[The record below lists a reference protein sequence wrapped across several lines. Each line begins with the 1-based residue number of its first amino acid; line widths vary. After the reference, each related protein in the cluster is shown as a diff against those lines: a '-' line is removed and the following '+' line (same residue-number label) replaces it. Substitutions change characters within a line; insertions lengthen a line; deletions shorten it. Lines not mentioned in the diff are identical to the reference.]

1 MSTLTS
7 AVREVLRKAARVYA
21 GSPEIASVLRD
32 QLDRLDGPLRVA
44 IAGKVKAGKSTLL
57 NGLVGELIAPT
68 DAGECTK
75 VVTWYQDG
83 PTPRVV
89 SYPDDGPPE
98 PLPVHRSAAGLAVR
112 LRDVPAERLRKLV
125 VDWPSQSLRDMTLID
140 TPGIASTSAATSK
153 RTLTLLTPDDEHSA
167 DEPAEADAVVYLMR
181 HLHVADAEFLESFR
195 DQGVARASAAN
206 TIAVV
211 SRADEVGGGRIDA
224 MLSARRIARR
234 YRASP
239 ALRGLCQT
247 VLPVAGL
254 LAATGKTL
262 RQQEYTTLAA
272 LATAPRD
279 EMDDVLLSTSRFLRS
294 SRVAALAALSTEDR
308 QALLARFGLYGLRLS
323 MMHIRQ
329 GCGDSAA
336 LAAELL
342 RGSGIAE
349 LCDVL
354 RVRFTERRDLL
365 KARTGLLAVER
376 VLRIDVPGVAPDAV
390 TRLAEEVERISSGA
404 HEFVELRLLSS
415 LRCGEVPLRS
425 AESVVVERLL
435 GGDGVSATQRLA
447 LPADAATTTVRRA
460 ALTELAHWRRRAENP
475 VANRSEVRVYQAV
488 ARSCEGIVAGLTAP
502 ALTGH

>member
-1 MSTLTS
+1 MTLLTE
-7 AVREVLRKAARVYA
+7 AVRAVLRRAVAVYA
-21 GSPEIASVLRD
+21 ATPDVAVGLRD
-32 QLDRLDGPLRVA
+32 QLDRLDEPLRVA

-68 DAGECTK
+68 DAGECTR
-75 VVTWYQDG
+75 VVTWYRDA
-83 PTPRVV
+83 PSPRVV
-89 SYPDDGPPE
+89 SYPDGGPPE
-98 PLPVHRSAAGLAVR
+98 PLAIHRSAEGLAVR

-140 TPGIASTSAATSK
+140 TPGIASTSAATSR
-153 RTLTLLTPDDEHSA
+153 RTLSLLTPDEDQPA
-167 DEPAEADAVVYLMR
+167 DADAVVYLMR

-195 DQGVARASAAN
+195 DQGVARANAAN

-262 RQQEYTTLAA
+262 RQQEYVVLAA
-272 LATAPRD
+272 LAGAPRAD
-279 EMDDVLLSTSRFLRS
+279 MDDVLLSTSRFLRS
-294 SRVAALAALSTEDR
+294 EQLQVSADVRC
-308 QALLARFGLYGLRLS
+308 ALLSRFGLYGLRLS

-329 GCGDSAA
+329 GCGDSTA
-336 LAAELL
+336 LAAELV

-349 LCDVL
+349 LCEVL

-376 VLRIDVPGVAPDAV
+376 VLRTDVPGVDADSV
-390 TRLAEEVERISSGA
+390 VGLAAEVERIASGA
-404 HEFVELRLLSS
+404 HEFVELRLLSA
-415 LRCGEVPLRS
+415 LRCGEVPFEA
-425 AESVVVERLL
+425 AEAEVAERLL
-435 GGDGVSATQRLA
+435 GGDGVSATRRLA
-447 LPADAATTTVRRA
+447 LPADAPASAVRA
-460 ALTELAHWRRRAENP
+460 EAVAELARWRRRAENP
-475 VANRSEVRVYQAV
+475 FASRPEVRVYQAM
-488 ARSCEGIVAGLTAP
+488 ARTCEGIVAALETP
-502 ALTGH
+502 ALTS

>member
-1 MSTLTS
+1 MSTLTE
-7 AVREVLRKAARVYA
+7 AVRGILQRAVQVYA
-21 GSPEIASVLRD
+21 AAPEVASVLRD
-32 QLDRLDGPLRVA
+32 QLDRLDEPLRVA

-75 VVTWYQDG
+75 VVTWYRDA
-83 PTPRVV
+83 PAPAVV

-98 PLPVHRSAAGLAVR
+98 PLPIHRSADGLTVR
-112 LRDVPAERLRKLV
+112 LREVPAERLRKLV
-125 VDWPSQSLRDMTLID
+125 VDWPSQNLREMTLID
-140 TPGIASTSAATSK
+140 TPGIASTSAATSR
-153 RTLTLLTPDDEHSA
+153 RTLTLLTPDGDTPH

-195 DQGVARASAAN
+195 DQGVARANAAN

-234 YRASP
+234 YRSSP

-262 RQQEYTTLAA
+262 RQQEFTTLAA
-272 LATAPRD
+272 LAAAPRA

-294 SRVAALAALSTEDR
+294 ERVAALSSVSTENR
-308 QALLARFGLYGLRLS
+308 HALLARFGLYGLRLS

-329 GCGDSAA
+329 GCDDSTA
-336 LAAELL
+336 LAAELV

-354 RVRFTERRDLL
+354 RARFTDRRDLL

-376 VLRIDVPGVAPDAV
+376 LLRTEVPGADMDAV
-390 TRLAEEVERISSGA
+390 AGLAVEVERISSGA
-404 HEFVELRLLSS
+404 HEFVELRLLSA
-415 LRCGEVPLRS
+415 LRCGEVPLQPSLS
-425 AESVVVERLL
+425 ATAERLL
-435 GGDGVSATQRLA
+435 GGEGVSTTQRLA
-447 LPADAATTTVRRA
+447 LPADAPPQAVRRE
-460 ALTELAHWRRRAENP
+460 ALAELAHWRRRAENP
-475 VANRSEVRVYQAV
+475 FASRQEVRAYQAV
-488 ARSCEGIVAGLTAP
+488 ARSCEGIVATLSTLTLA
-502 ALTGH
+502 

>member
-1 MSTLTS
+1 MLTE
-7 AVREVLRKAARVYA
+7 AVREVLRKAVRVYTPA
-21 GSPEIASVLRD
+21 PLVASALREH
-32 QLDRLDGPLRVA
+32 LDRLDEPLRVA

-75 VVTWYQDG
+75 VVTWYRDA
-83 PTPRVV
+83 PIPAVV
-89 SYPDDGPPE
+89 SYPDSGPPE
-98 PLPVHRSAAGLAVR
+98 PLPIHRSAEGLSVR
-112 LRDVPAERLRKLV
+112 LRGVPAERLRKLV

-140 TPGIASTSAATSK
+140 TPGIASTSTATSR
-153 RTLTLLTPDDEHSA
+153 RTLTLLTPESDS
-167 DEPAEADAVVYLMR
+167 PAEADAVVYLMR
-181 HLHVADAEFLESFR
+181 HLHVTDAEFLESFR
-195 DQGVARASAAN
+195 DQGVARASSVN

-234 YRASP
+234 YRGSP

-262 RQQEYTTLAA
+262 RQEEFATLAA
-272 LATAPRD
+272 LATAPRE
-279 EMDDVLLSTSRFLRS
+279 EMDGVLLSTSRFLRS
-294 SRVAALAALSTEDR
+294 ERVPALSSRSTEYR
-308 QALLARFGLYGLRLS
+308 HALLARFGLYGLRLS

-329 GCGDSAA
+329 GCDDATA

-342 RGSGIAE
+342 RGSGITE

-365 KARTGLLAVER
+365 KARTALLAVER
-376 VLRIDVPGVAPDAV
+376 ALRSDVPGTSPDLVAK
-390 TRLAEEVERISSGA
+390 LAAEVERISSGA

-415 LRCGEVPLRS
+415 LRCGDVELPQ
-425 AESVVVERLL
+425 AESAAVERLL
-435 GGDGVSATQRLA
+435 GGEGVSATRRLA
-447 LPADAATTTVRRA
+447 LTSDASPPVVRQEA
-460 ALTELAHWRRRAENP
+460 VSELARWRRRAEDP
-475 VANRSEVRVYQAV
+475 FASREEVRVYQA
-488 ARSCEGIVAGLTAP
+488 ATRSCEGIVAALSTLTSA
-502 ALTGH
+502 

>member
-1 MSTLTS
+1 MTVLTE
-7 AVREVLRKAARVYA
+7 AVRGVLRRAAQVYA
-21 GSPEIASVLRD
+21 AAPDVADSLRD
-32 QLDRLDGPLRVA
+32 QLDRLDEPLRVA

-68 DAGECTK
+68 DAGECTR
-75 VVTWYQDG
+75 VVTWYRDA
-83 PTPRVV
+83 PNPRVV

-98 PLPVHRSAAGLAVR
+98 PLAIHRSAEGLAVR

-140 TPGIASTSAATSK
+140 TPGIASTSAANSR
-153 RTLTLLTPDDEHSA
+153 RTLNLLTPDEDQPA
-167 DEPAEADAVVYLMR
+167 DADAVVYLMR

-195 DQGVARASAAN
+195 DRGVARANAVN

-262 RQQEYTTLAA
+262 RQQEYAVLAA
-272 LATAPRD
+272 LAAAPRD
-279 EMDDVLLSTSRFLRS
+279 EMDDVLLSTARFLRS
-294 SRVAALAALSTEDR
+294 ERLRVPADVR
-308 QALLARFGLYGLRLS
+308 HALLSRFGLYGLRLS
-323 MMHIRQ
+323 TMHIRQ
-329 GCGDSAA
+329 GCGDATA
-336 LAAELL
+336 LAAELV

-349 LCDVL
+349 LCEVL

-376 VLRIDVPGVAPDAV
+376 VLRTDVPGADPDSVVA
-390 TRLAEEVERISSGA
+390 LAAEVERIASGA
-404 HEFVELRLLSS
+404 HEFVELRLLSA
-415 LRCGEVPLRS
+415 LRCGEVPFEA
-425 AESVVVERLL
+425 AEAEVAERLL
-435 GGDGVSATQRLA
+435 GGDGVSATRRLA
-447 LPADAATTTVRRA
+447 LPADAPASAVRA
-460 ALTELAHWRRRAENP
+460 EAVAELARWRRRAENP
-475 VANRSEVRVYQAV
+475 FASRPEVRVYQAM
-488 ARSCEGIVAGLTAP
+488 ARTCEGIVAALEAP
-502 ALTGH
+502 ALTS

>member
-1 MSTLTS
+1 
-7 AVREVLRKAARVYA
+7 VLRRAVLVYA
-21 GSPEIASVLRD
+21 AAPEIAEDLRA
-32 QLDRLDGPLRVA
+32 QLDRVDEPLRVA

-68 DAGECTK
+68 DAGECTR
-75 VVTWYQDG
+75 VVTWYRDA
-83 PTPRVV
+83 PSPRVV

-98 PLPVHRSAAGLAVR
+98 PLAIHRSAAGLTVR

-140 TPGIASTSAATSK
+140 TPGIASTSAANSR
-153 RTLTLLTPDDEHSA
+153 RTLNLLTPDEDQPA
-167 DEPAEADAVVYLMR
+167 DADAVVYLMR

-195 DQGVARASAAN
+195 DRGVARANAVN

-239 ALRGLCQT
+239 TLRGLCQT

-254 LAATGKTL
+254 LAATGTTL
-262 RQQEYTTLAA
+262 RQQEFAVLAA
-272 LATAPRD
+272 LSAAPRD

-294 SRVAALAALSTEDR
+294 ERLDVPVDVRHT
-308 QALLARFGLYGLRLS
+308 LLARFGLYGLRLS

-329 GCGDSAA
+329 GCHDATA
-336 LAAELL
+336 LAAELV
-342 RGSGIAE
+342 RGSGIGE

-354 RVRFTERRDLL
+354 RMRFTERRDLL

-376 VLRIDVPGVAPDAV
+376 VLRTDVPGTDPDAV
-390 TRLAEEVERISSGA
+390 TALAAEVERIASGA
-404 HEFVELRLLSS
+404 HEFVELRLLSA
-415 LRCGEVPLRS
+415 LRCGEVPLPPLE
-425 AESVVVERLL
+425 AEMAERLL

-447 LPADAATTTVRRA
+447 LPADTPPPTVRGEA
-460 ALTELAHWRRRAENP
+460 VAELARWRRRVENP
-475 VANRSEVRVYQAV
+475 FASRPEVRVYQAV
-488 ARSCEGIVAGLTAP
+488 ARSCEGIVAALGAP
-502 ALTGH
+502 ALTS

>member
-1 MSTLTS
+1 MSVLTE
-7 AVREVLRKAARVYA
+7 AVRGVLGRAVDVFAAAPEVAEALRA
-21 GSPEIASVLRD
+21 
-32 QLDRLDGPLRVA
+32 QLDRLDEPLRVA

-68 DAGECTK
+68 DAGECTR
-75 VVTWYQDG
+75 VVTWYRDG

-89 SYPDDGPPE
+89 SYPDSGPPE
-98 PLPVHRSAAGLAVR
+98 PLAVHRSAEGLSVR
-112 LRDVPAERLRKLV
+112 LRGVPAERLRRLV

-140 TPGIASTSAATSK
+140 TPGIASTSTATSR
-153 RTLTLLTPDDEHSA
+153 RTLTLLTPEEDG
-167 DEPAEADAVVYLMR
+167 PAEADAVVYLMR

-195 DQGVARASAAN
+195 DQGVARASAVN

-211 SRADEVGGGRIDA
+211 SRADEVGGGRVDA

-234 YRASP
+234 YRTSP

-262 RQQEYTTLAA
+262 RQHEFATLAA
-272 LATAPRD
+272 LAGSPRE

-294 SRVAALAALSTEDR
+294 SRVPALAALSTEDR
-308 QALLARFGLYGLRLS
+308 HALLGRFGLYGLRLS
-323 MMHIRQ
+323 MMHVRQ
-329 GCGDSAA
+329 GCHDAGA

-349 LCDVL
+349 LREVL
-354 RVRFTERRDLL
+354 HARFTERRDLL

-376 VLRIDVPGVAPDAV
+376 VLRADVPGTDPDAV
-390 TRLAEEVERISSGA
+390 ARLAAEVERISSGA

-415 LRCGEVPLRS
+415 LRSGDVALP
-425 AESVVVERLL
+425 ESDAGVAERLL
-435 GGDGVSATQRLA
+435 GGEGVAVSRRLA
-447 LPADAATTTVRRA
+447 LTPDTPAAQARRV
-460 ALTELAHWRRRAENP
+460 ALAELDGWRRRAENP
-475 VANRSEVRVYQAV
+475 FASREEVRVYRAV
-488 ARSCEGIVAGLTAP
+488 ARSCEGIVAGLA
-502 ALTGH
+502 AVSV

>member
-1 MSTLTS
+1 MSTLTTS
-7 AVREVLRKAARVYA
+7 VRDVLRQAVRVYA
-21 GSPEIASVLRD
+21 ASPVASALRD
-32 QLDRLDGPLRVA
+32 QLDRLDEPLRVA

-75 VVTWYQDG
+75 VVTWYRDA
-83 PTPRVV
+83 PAPSVV
-89 SYPDDGPPE
+89 SYPDSGPPE
-98 PLPVHRSAAGLAVR
+98 PLPIHRSAEGLSVR
-112 LRDVPAERLRKLV
+112 LRNVPAERLRKLV

-140 TPGIASTSAATSK
+140 TPGIASTSTATSR
-153 RTLTLLTPDDEHSA
+153 RTLTLLTPDGEESA
-167 DEPAEADAVVYLMR
+167 GEPAEADAVVYLMR

-195 DQGVARASAAN
+195 DRGVARASSVN

-234 YRASP
+234 YRSSP

-262 RQQEYTTLAA
+262 RQEEFATLAA
-272 LATAPRD
+272 LAHAPRA
-279 EMDDVLLSTSRFLRS
+279 EMDGVLLSTHRFLRS
-294 SRVAALAALSTEDR
+294 ERVAALSSLSTEYR

-329 GCGDSAA
+329 GCDDATA
-336 LAAELL
+336 LAAELV

-354 RVRFTERRDLL
+354 RIRFTERRDLL

-376 VLRIDVPGVAPDAV
+376 VLRTDVPGADEHAVA
-390 TRLAEEVERISSGA
+390 RLAAEVERISSGA

-415 LRCGEVPLRS
+415 LRCGEVALP
-425 AESVVVERLL
+425 ESEATVAERLL
-435 GGDGVSATQRLA
+435 GGEGVSATQRLA
-447 LPADAATTTVRRA
+447 LTPEATPSTVRAA
-460 ALTELAHWRRRAENP
+460 ALAELARWRRRAENP
-475 VANRSEVRVYQAV
+475 FANREEVRVYRAV
-488 ARSCEGIVAGLTAP
+488 ARSCEGVVAALSTLTP
-502 ALTGH
+502 A